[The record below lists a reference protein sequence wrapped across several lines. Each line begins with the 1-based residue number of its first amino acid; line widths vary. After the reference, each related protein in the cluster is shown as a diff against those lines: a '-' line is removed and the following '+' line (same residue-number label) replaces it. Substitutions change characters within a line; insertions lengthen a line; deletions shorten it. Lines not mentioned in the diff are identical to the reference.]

1 MDSELKQ
8 TVRISILISV
18 IVAIFILLGSSYT
31 IIDPDERGIRITL
44 GQIQGDVMDSG
55 FNWKPPFITKIK
67 TYKVSTQKLN
77 AKLDVFSKDM
87 QSVIITSDIIFN
99 YTPDKVKLLASK
111 YTEDPTQTILFPIAQ
126 ECFKEVCKDLNSEEI
141 VKNRDKIRVAVNELY
156 EKRLAEYEIFSVS
169 NVVISDIDLSKQLN
183 EAIEKKMAQ
192 DQEAQRAIFV
202 KKQKETEAETAKIEA
217 MGAANAVREQA
228 QARADAILMEAK
240 ANAEAIREIGTALK
254 ENPLALDELKIK
266 KWNGDF
272 PRFWGSSE
280 HPMNVIFDTTTNK

>member
-1 MDSELKQ
+1 M
-8 TVRISILISV
+8 
-18 IVAIFILLGSSYT
+18 
-31 IIDPDERGIRITL
+31 
-44 GQIQGDVMDSG
+44 
-55 FNWKPPFITKIK
+55 
-67 TYKVSTQKLN
+67 
-77 AKLDVFSKDM
+77 
-87 QSVIITSDIIFN
+87 
-99 YTPDKVKLLASK
+99 
-111 YTEDPTQTILFPIAQ
+111 
-126 ECFKEVCKDLNSEEI
+126 
-141 VKNRDKIRVAVNELY
+141 
-156 EKRLAEYEIFSVS
+156 
-169 NVVISDIDLSKQLN
+169 VISDIDLSKQLN
-183 EAIEKKMAQ
+183 EAIEKKMVQ

-272 PRFWGSSE
+272 PRFWGSGE